1 MNAAAYLLTN
11 LEEKVSAVT
20 NRRKQFCWFIV
31 RDYAVADVPE
41 TLRS

>member
-1 MNAAAYLLTN
+1 MNAAANLLTY

-31 RDYAVADVPE
+31 REYAVAYVPE
-41 TLRS
+41 ILRS